1 METEVTFRESPSSAV
16 VWDLPQKSIFE
27 YHSKICEQLVPGPA
41 VPRRAVKNAASRS
54 PGWQGLTRQPVSS
67 SASESQDMIWSY
79 CPVDRQDG
87 EMTGFWGS
95 PQDSQTI
102 FRIVILIPQS
112 DRTTGFMVIL
122 EIDPPY
128 LVTLVQLRI
137 TVGCE

>member
-1 METEVTFRESPSSAV
+1 
-16 VWDLPQKSIFE
+16 
-27 YHSKICEQLVPGPA
+27 
-41 VPRRAVKNAASRS
+41 
-54 PGWQGLTRQPVSS
+54 
-67 SASESQDMIWSY
+67 MIWSY